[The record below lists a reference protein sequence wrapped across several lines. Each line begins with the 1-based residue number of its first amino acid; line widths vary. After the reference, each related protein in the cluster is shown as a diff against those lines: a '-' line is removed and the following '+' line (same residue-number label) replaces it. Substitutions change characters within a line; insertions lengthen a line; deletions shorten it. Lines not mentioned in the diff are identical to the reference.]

1 MLISPDILEFVAR
14 RLLAGV
20 LWIPAGAGMTVF
32 GLVVNS

>member
-20 LWIPAGAGMTVF
+20 LWVPADAGMTVF
-32 GLVVNS
+32 GVMVQG